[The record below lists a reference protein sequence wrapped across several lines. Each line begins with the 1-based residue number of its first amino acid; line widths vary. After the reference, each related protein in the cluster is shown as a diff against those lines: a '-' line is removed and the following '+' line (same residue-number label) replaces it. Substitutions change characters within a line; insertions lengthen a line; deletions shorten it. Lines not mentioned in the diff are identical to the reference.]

1 MKKIKIILF
10 IAVTAILASCSSDSS
25 SSPSSSNEYFN
36 YKIDGETVSVPA
48 WQAVRS
54 ENTIEVAGQGSN
66 GKAIIFTFN
75 SNGNIG
81 SVTTYSST
89 DFSIPD
95 RDAQAYYTNES
106 FNFNLVSIN
115 DTDKTVKVTFSGK
128 VFEEEYNLSSEF
140 VLVEGDFQVKY
151 TDVTPQV
158 SGLGVYAKIAGND
171 FYSSNEDQSGGF
183 FSGSDITLNSYDG
196 DVFSIG
202 VTSNHDNTTIG
213 TTNFTPTSI
222 TNKVVLSKYNTTLD
236 YFEEYNVTGTLNITS
251 KDVGAQIT
259 IISGTFS
266 FTAVNPDNGAE
277 TQITNGTFKQVY
289 STY

>member
-10 IAVTAILASCSSDSS
+10 IAVTAILGSCSSDSDS
-25 SSPSSSNEYFN
+25 SSSSNEYFN
-36 YKIDGETVSVPA
+36 YKIDGETVSVSE
-48 WQAVRS
+48 WIAVRS

-66 GKAIIFTFN
+66 GKTIIFEFN

-81 SVTTYSST
+81 SVTTYSSS

-95 RDAQAYYTNES
+95 RNAQAYYTNES
-106 FNFNLVSIN
+106 FDFNLVSIN
-115 DTDKTVKVTFSGK
+115 ENDKTVKVTFSGK
-128 VFEEEYNLSSEF
+128 VFEDEYDLSSEF

-171 FYSSNEDQSGGF
+171 FYSSSEDQSGGF
-183 FSGSDITLNSYDG
+183 FSGENITLDSYDG
-196 DVFSIG
+196 DVFRIG
-202 VTSNHDNTTIG
+202 VTSNHDDTTTG
-213 TTNFTPTSI
+213 TTSFTPSSS

-236 YFEEYNVTGTLNITS
+236 YFEEYNCTGTLNITN
-251 KDVGAQIT
+251 KEVGSQLT

-266 FTAVNPDNGAE
+266 FTAVNPDTGAQ
-277 TQITNGTFKQVY
+277 TQVTNGTFKQVY
-289 STY
+289 SNY